1 MKKSNKKFSV
11 YTTEL
16 DYDRKSNSSKTIYNL
31 IGETDDVN
39 EVDELYKTAFKS
51 EMEYFKSIDSNFKSY
66 YTRCAMYTTE
76 DCDDN
81 LHLWYDYGSH
91 SRFIEVHFL
100 DRAACNEYMDLMMK
114 QREEY
119 ENSRL
124 GRDK

>member
-1 MKKSNKKFSV
+1 MKKSKKKFSV
-11 YTTEL
+11 YTTKL
-16 DYDRKSNSSKTIYNL
+16 DYNIRTNSSKTIYNL

-39 EVDELYKTAFKS
+39 EVDELYKAAFKS
-51 EMEYFKSIDSNFKSY
+51 EMEYFKAIGSKFQSY
-66 YTRCAMYTTE
+66 YTRCAYHTE
-76 DCDDN
+76 KDDTD

-100 DRAACNEYMDLMMK
+100 DRAACDEYMDLMMK

-124 GRDK
+124 GRDN